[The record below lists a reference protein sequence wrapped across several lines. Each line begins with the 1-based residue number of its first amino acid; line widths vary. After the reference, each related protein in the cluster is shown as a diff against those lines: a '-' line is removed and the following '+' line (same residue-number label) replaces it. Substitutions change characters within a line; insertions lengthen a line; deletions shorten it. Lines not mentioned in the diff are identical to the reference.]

1 MQPARWQ
8 RLKPWLEQLLDAE
21 VGSRAAILDAL
32 PEADRELRADLEALL
47 REHDAGASLDQG
59 AVAIAA
65 PLLDAGQG
73 TAEIEGER
81 VGQQIGPYR
90 LKRLLGSGG
99 MGAVYLAEREQDGF
113 TQRVALKVIR
123 NVIGGGSA
131 RKRFDRERQI
141 LAELKHPNIAQLL
154 DGGST
159 AEGAPYYTMEYVE
172 GVPISD
178 FCRGRGEDLRLP
190 LRLMLKVAAA
200 LAYAHQRLVIHRD
213 IKPSNILVT
222 AERHVKLLDFGIA
235 KPVSVTAGA
244 SLTRGTL
251 GPMTPEYAAPE
262 QFRGGAITV
271 ATDIYQFGVLLYRLL
286 SGRLPYDA
294 DPHDSL
300 GWARAV
306 TEQEPMALVRAL
318 TVTQRRGRS
327 DPGAPA
333 LRRAGDPHR
342 LRRFLS
348 GDLDAVVRKAL
359 AKRPEDRYRSMDA
372 LIADLEAFL
381 RGDPVAAR
389 RTGAVDQ
396 LRRFVTRHVVA
407 VATGGLFG
415 VALIGATVFALGEA
429 RRARDEAARANAAV
443 GFVEEMFG
451 QLDPSRGG
459 ARELRAQAMLEFAA
473 ARIDRDSEGQPL
485 LLVRLDL
492 LVGNAFATL
501 GDLLQAGRR
510 FEHARTLLRR
520 APGADPLL
528 VAQVL
533 ERSAWTTY
541 RGGQVDAALALLD
554 EAERLL
560 AEVDASDADVAI
572 AIAADRAI
580 FERDR
585 GRYPQSLPHAERA
598 LELARRFDPPGG
610 SERAARAQLRLA
622 TAYKDV
628 GRFEE
633 AMEQCRSARRW
644 LAANLGEQDLL
655 TVSADESLGW
665 ILTSTDRL
673 GEAETLLEAAGTR
686 LREALGPDSTRYGT
700 NLFNRGLLY
709 RRLGQIERAHAA
721 FVQVT
726 DIYAHSSGG
735 ESLGLGW
742 ALWNLGNLSL
752 QLGRVDEAIGE
763 LERADALWQQAMTGI
778 SPVQAQL
785 WADLAGARIRGGR
798 SREALQALPAAV
810 QRVRA
815 ADLGDD
821 EVLVRLLALQA
832 AAASVEGD
840 AAAATEARA
849 QALREAERIATS
861 AGARRGLRE
870 RVETWSALRA
880 DASVTARD

>member
-1 MQPARWQ
+1 MQPAHWQ
-8 RLKPWLEQLLDAE
+8 RLKPWLERLLDVE
-21 VGSRAAILDAL
+21 VGARASILDAL
-32 PEADRELRADLEALL
+32 PKVDRELRVDLEALL

-65 PLLDAGQG
+65 PLIDAGHS
-73 TAEIEGER
+73 TAELEGER

-99 MGAVYLAEREQDGF
+99 MGAVYLAEREQEGF

-123 NVIGGGSA
+123 NVIGGSSA
-131 RKRFDRERQI
+131 RRRFDRERQI

-159 AEGAPYYTMEYVE
+159 EDGAPYYTMEYVE

-200 LAYAHQRLVIHRD
+200 LAHAHQRLVIHRD

-286 SGRLPYDA
+286 TGRLPYDA
-294 DPHDSL
+294 DPHDNL

-306 TEQEPMALVRAL
+306 TDQEPMALVRAL
-318 TVTQRRGRS
+318 TVTRRRGRS
-327 DPGAPA
+327 DDGEPL
-333 LRRAGDPHR
+333 LRRGADPRR
-342 LRRFLS
+342 LRRWLS

-389 RTGAVDQ
+389 RTGTVDR
-396 LRRFVTRHVVA
+396 LRRFVTRHLVA
-407 VATGGLFG
+407 VATGCLFG
-415 VALIGATVFALGEA
+415 LALIGATVFALGEA
-429 RRARDEAARANAAV
+429 RHARDEAARANAAV
-443 GFVEEMFG
+443 GFVEEMFR

-473 ARIDRDSEGQPL
+473 ARIERDSDGQPL

-492 LVGNAFATL
+492 LVGNAFVTL
-501 GDLLQAGRR
+501 GDLVQAGRR
-510 FEHARTLLRR
+510 FEHARSLLQRV
-520 APGADPLL
+520 PDTDPPL

-533 ERSAWTTY
+533 ERAAWTTY
-541 RGGQVDAALALLD
+541 RGGQVDAARALLD
-554 EAERLL
+554 EAEQLL
-560 AEVDASDADVAI
+560 VAVDTSSADVAI
-572 AIAADRAI
+572 AITNSRAI

-585 GRYPQSLPHAERA
+585 GRYAQALPFSERA

-622 TAYKDV
+622 AAYKDV

-633 AMEQCRSARRW
+633 AVEQCRGARRW

-673 GEAETLLEAAGTR
+673 GEAEALLEAAGAR
-686 LREALGPDSTRYGT
+686 LREALGPDSTRYAT

-721 FVQVT
+721 FVEVT
-726 DIYAHSSGG
+726 DIYVRSSGG

-752 QLGRVDEAIGE
+752 ELGRVDAAIAE
-763 LERADALWQQAMTGI
+763 LERADAIWQQAMAGT
-778 SPVQAQL
+778 SPVQAQV
-785 WADLAGARIRGGR
+785 WADLAGARIRGGQ
-798 SREALQALPAAV
+798 SRRALQALPAELE
-810 QRVRA
+810 RVRA
-815 ADLGDD
+815 AGLGDG
-821 EVLVRLLALQA
+821 EVLVHLLALQA

-840 AAAATEARA
+840 TVVAANVRA
-849 QALREAERIATS
+849 QALREAERVATS
-861 AGARRGLRE
+861 VGARRELQA

-880 DASVTARD
+880 DASVMARD